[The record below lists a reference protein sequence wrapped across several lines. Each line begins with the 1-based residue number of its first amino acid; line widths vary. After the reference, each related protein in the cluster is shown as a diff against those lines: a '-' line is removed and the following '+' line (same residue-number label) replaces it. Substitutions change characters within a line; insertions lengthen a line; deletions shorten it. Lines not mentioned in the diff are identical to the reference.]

1 MPMKQT
7 LVKPGSTLLS
17 LNKSA
22 RSELKINND
31 LTTKMSSHD
40 ANYATE
46 AQNIISMINNMSG
59 KYNEVKQVLETYHNN
74 STRIATDF
82 ESISR
87 IITSLQSKI
96 NQRHSLVQNTNRRGS
111 DRGFVIFC

>member
-7 LVKPGSTLLS
+7 LVKLGSTLLS

-22 RSELKINND
+22 KSELKINND
-31 LTTKMSSHD
+31 LTTKMSFCNV
-40 ANYATE
+40 NYATE

-74 STRIATDF
+74 FTQIATDF

-87 IITSLQSKI
+87 IITSLQSEMG
-96 NQRHSLVQNTNRRGS
+96 HSMGQS
-111 DRGFVIFC
+111 